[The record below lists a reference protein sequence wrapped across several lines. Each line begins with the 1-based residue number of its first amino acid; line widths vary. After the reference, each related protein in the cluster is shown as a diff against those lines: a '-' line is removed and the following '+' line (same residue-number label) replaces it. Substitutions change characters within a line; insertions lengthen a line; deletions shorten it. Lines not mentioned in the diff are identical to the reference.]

1 MFSLSH
7 LIYYVYNLSRQS
19 FIYFKHIRIIHS
31 AGARLCPTSSLRST
45 LTASLTGTAPQ
56 RVHLECGPDEG
67 DGQDRPPRG
76 LRRPPPVGAAA
87 WGLSALGAQLN
98 KIHLDTRAALVVTVG
113 RLLTARAGRRF
124 LTKLNEDFK
133 LIHFY
138 NAALILCASW

>member
-1 MFSLSH
+1 MSITYHVKVSY
-7 LIYYVYNLSRQS
+7 ISSTSAS
-19 FIYFKHIRIIHS
+19 FIQQARFS
-31 AGARLCPTSSLRST
+31 ALPSSLRST

-98 KIHLDTRAALVVTVG
+98 KFHLDTRAALVVTVG

-138 NAALILCASW
+138 NAA